1 MYRRESVLWPGG
13 TSPSDAYC
21 DEDKRLAVLAA
32 HGADA
37 LVDDAELQE
46 IVDLAARI
54 CEVPMAMVT
63 MVEEK
68 RQLFLTRIGIDDRE
82 TPRSTSFC
90 AHAMLGAEPMVVA
103 DATEDARFADNPLVT
118 GAPHIRFYAG
128 HPLVSAEGAPLG
140 ALCVIDTEPRPAGLT
155 SLQRETLAVLA
166 KSVMRRMAQ
175 RRIGDT
181 AKQAVDERE
190 SQLLRMIDS
199 VPGIAWSADAGG
211 NFDYINAQWTEL
223 TGLAAPGTVGDWR
236 AAVHPQDWEA
246 ASDAFSASLE
256 SGKPFE
262 YEWRLRLSDGDYRW
276 MLSRA
281 VQAPVGEGQNR
292 WFGTV
297 IDVDRQR
304 RMSEAR
310 DLLAKE
316 LSHRI
321 KNIFAVVSGL
331 VAIRARGKPEVAEF
345 ADELNQAFRALSA
358 AHNYVQP
365 GQGQRAGTLAGLL
378 ADLLAPYGSA
388 DEERFSV
395 TGPGITIGAR
405 AATPL
410 ALIFHELATNS
421 AKYGALSCPDGHVTV
436 LVENDCDDDGV
447 VCVSWD
453 ESVRSCDAPQ
463 ASEHEGFGS
472 RLLRMAV
479 EGQLGGSF
487 ERHYS
492 DDGLHVRIT
501 FPRTAIEN

>member
-1 MYRRESVLWPGG
+1 MYRKESILWPEG
-13 TSPSDAYC
+13 SDPSDAYC

-32 HGADA
+32 HGVSGM
-37 LVDDAELQE
+37 VDDAELQE

-54 CEVPMAMVT
+54 CEVPMALVT
-63 MVEEK
+63 MVEQE
-68 RQLFLTRIGIDDRE
+68 RQLFLTRTGIDARE

-90 AHAMLGAEPMVVA
+90 AHAMLGAEPMVVT
-103 DATEDARFADNPLVT
+103 DAREDDRFADNPLVT

-140 ALCVIDTEPRPAGLT
+140 ALCLIDTEPRPEGLT
-155 SLQRETLAVLA
+155 ALQRETLAVLA
-166 KSVMRRMAQ
+166 KAVMRRMSQQ
-175 RRIGDT
+175 RLGDT

-190 SQLLRMIDS
+190 KQLLRMIDS
-199 VPGIAWSADAGG
+199 VPGIAWSADATG
-211 NFDYINAQWTEL
+211 NFDYINAQWGEL
-223 TGLAAPGTVGDWR
+223 TGLAAPSTVADWR
-236 AAVHPQDWEA
+236 VAVHPQDWA
-246 ASDAFSASLE
+246 DASDAFQSSLE
-256 SGKPFE
+256 SGEPFE
-262 YEWRLRLSDGDYRW
+262 YEWRLKQSDGDYRW
-276 MLSRA
+276 VLSRA
-281 VQAPVGEGQNR
+281 VKASVGEGQNR

-388 DEERFSV
+388 EEERFSV
-395 TGPGITIGAR
+395 EGPGITIGAR

-436 LVENDCDDDGV
+436 LIEDDCGDDGV
-447 VCVSWD
+447 LCVTWD
-453 ESVRSCDAPQ
+453 ESARSCAAPEDG
-463 ASEHEGFGS
+463 EHEGFGS

-487 ERHYS
+487 ERNYS

-501 FPRTAIEN
+501 FPRKSIEN